1 MKSGGNRGT
10 KGGNKTSLKDSAKST
25 AAPPENDAPYR
36 AFVQSLNEP
45 GWAED
50 VIGGRLRRV
59 KEVAQMAQVILA
71 ATLAFL
77 DLLIENMP
85 NLEKI
90 REKAE
95 DDAIKIGTSI
105 TVSYKDVAP
114 KVTVKLS
121 YSEVFSDS
129 REVVLRDPN
138 QIEMNMPD
146 GADTEQEESGE

>member
-10 KGGNKTSLKDSAKST
+10 KGGNQASLKDSAKAN
-25 AAPPENDAPYR
+25 AAPPENDGPYR
-36 AFVQSLNEP
+36 SFVQSLNEP
-45 GWAED
+45 GWAHT

-59 KEVAQMAQVILA
+59 KEVAQMADVILA

-138 QIEMNMPD
+138 QPD
-146 GADTEQEESGE
+146 LPGITGSEQEDSGE

>member
-1 MKSGGNRGT
+1 MASGKTGS
-10 KGGNKTSLKDSAKST
+10 KGGNAALLKKSAKADT
-25 AAPPENDAPYR
+25 ALPENDAPYR

-45 GWAED
+45 GWAES

-138 QIEMNMPD
+138 QPD
-146 GADTEQEESGE
+146 LPLEGADTEQEYSGD